1 MAKLE
6 VQIGADSSE
15 LKKEVEKAVVIID
28 KLDKKPPIVIKP
40 KVETAELEKSTNKAK
55 EKLSELAA
63 STAQLE
69 KVVISTKPPI
79 VNLGK
84 ALDQLSVSTSK
95 VADSNRTSTSTITT
109 TGKHLSTLEKTTDK
123 TGQAF
128 ANMQKPVANGGNTL
142 MQFSRIA
149 QDAPYGIMGIGNNI
163 TATVEAFG
171 HLKNSTGSAGS
182 ALKAMAG
189 SLLGSGG
196 ILLAVSLVT
205 TALTY
210 MSQNGITLGDVF
222 NKLTGNFDGYAS
234 ALKKVNEE
242 AYKDDG
248 VKSAIANVNEL
259 KINIDLAK
267 KGFLDK
273 NQVVKQY
280 NETIGKT
287 TGLVGNLDQAEKML
301 VRNGDAYIKMTL
313 YKAAANLALEEA
325 AKKTLEAEETRV
337 KKLKDFASVTDD
349 LSSATKMTTGTG
361 DAPSVEDYKA
371 LKDQRAKAQ
380 KKRKD
385 EEIKINQDAANKN
398 ISIAKKF
405 QSQAAQIATEFN
417 FNLFNDTKADKT
429 KSSSSQESKR
439 PKLSTVSALGGIDS
453 DKLKAEGKKVIK
465 VFEESL
471 GSELN
476 RFKETKIPLN
486 IPLAP
491 SFDQIKFDEMIGK
504 LSEFDIAANEIIQ
517 GSISSTFQNLG
528 NVIGEAL
535 STGANV
541 FQAFGQTLI
550 QGLGNLISS
559 LGDKLIQLGT
569 AAVLAGTVVKLFG
582 TISGVGAG
590 LAAIAGGTLLKGMGS
605 AIATKGGQQGG
616 NSSGGRSVSTGSS
629 VSSPTSSTGGGGG
642 SSFQGG
648 TVVFEISG
656 QSLIGVLSNTLDKNR
671 RLGGSLSF

>member
-1 MAKLE
+1 MAGLE
-6 VQIGADSSE
+6 IQIGADSSDLQKKIKEAELALKELSQVKLERIKLGLDTKEINGNIASVKKSLNE
-15 LKKEVEKAVVIID
+15 LKTVSKDTGSAIGGMA
-28 KLDKKPPIVIKP
+28 P
-40 KVETAELEKSTNKAK
+40 K
-55 EKLSELAA
+55 
-63 STAQLE
+63 
-69 KVVISTKPPI
+69 
-79 VNLGK
+79 
-84 ALDQLSVSTSK
+84 
-95 VADSNRTSTSTITT
+95 
-109 TGKHLSTLEKTTDK
+109 
-123 TGQAF
+123 
-128 ANMQKPVANGGNTL
+128 VANGGNAL

-287 TGLVGNLDQAEKML
+287 TGLVDNLDQAEKML

-325 AKKTLEAEETRV
+325 AKKTLEAEKSRA
-337 KKLKDFASVTDD
+337 KKLTEFSNAFLDAD
-349 LSSATKMTTGTG
+349 LTQTRSKEQYEAKQQN
-361 DAPSVEDYKA
+361 
-371 LKDQRAKAQ
+371 LKRQAENRQ
-380 KKRKD
+380 K
-385 EEIKINQDAANKN
+385 EEVKINQDAANKN

-405 QSQAAQIATEFN
+405 QEDAARISKSFN
-417 FNLFNDTKADKT
+417 FNLFGDTKADKT
-429 KSSSSQESKR
+429 KASSSQESKK
-439 PKLSTVSALGGIDS
+439 PKLSSVSVLSGIDS
-453 DKLKAEGKKVIK
+453 DKIKAEGKKVIK

-471 GSELN
+471 GSELTK
-476 RFKETKIPLN
+476 FKETKIPLT

-491 SFDQIKFDEMIGK
+491 AFDQVKFDEMIGK
-504 LSEFDIAANEIIQ
+504 LSEFDIAANEIIEN
-517 GSISSTFQNLG
+517 SISSTFQNLG

-535 STGANV
+535 ANGGNV
-541 FQAFGQTLI
+541 FQSFGKTLI
-550 QGLGNLISS
+550 SSLGGLISS

-590 LAAIAGGTLLKGMGS
+590 LAAIAGGVLLKGVGS
-605 AIATKGGQQGG
+605 AISSKGGNGSPDTG
-616 NSSGGRSVSTGSS
+616 ANYSSPASSSGYSSGGSGMS
-629 VSSPTSSTGGGGG
+629 
-642 SSFQGG
+642 GG

>member
-171 HLKNSTGSAGS
+171 HLKNSTGSAGG
-182 ALKAMAG
+182 ALKALAG
-189 SLLGSGG
+189 SIMGSGG

-210 MSQNGITLGDVF
+210 MSQNGITVGDVF

-287 TGLVGNLDQAEKML
+287 TGLVDNLDQAEKML

-325 AKKTLEAEETRV
+325 AKKTLEAEKSRA
-337 KKLKDFASVTDD
+337 KKLTEFSNAFLDAD
-349 LSSATKMTTGTG
+349 LTQTRSKEQYEAKQQN
-361 DAPSVEDYKA
+361 
-371 LKDQRAKAQ
+371 LKRQAENRQ
-380 KKRKD
+380 K
-385 EEIKINQDAANKN
+385 EEVKINQDAANKN

-605 AIATKGGQQGG
+605 AIATKGDQQGG
-616 NSSGGRSVSTGSS
+616 GSSGGRSVSTGSS